1 VLLKNIL
8 RVLYKNMYHD
18 MIESLVAALEA
29 KDYYTCGHSKR
40 VAFMG
45 CKLSKKLG
53 VKGIEFEEIH
63 IAAHLHDIGKIGI
76 PDKIL
81 NKNGKLTEDEWNYI
95 KAHPKIGYNIL
106 RKSSRLKNISRI
118 VLYHHERWDGKGY
131 PDGLSKF
138 EIPFGSRII
147 SVCDSIDA
155 MTSTRSYRKAL
166 TFEKCIN
173 EIRANS
179 GIMFDTLIVDCVLNN
194 VFEFEKI
201 INRFKQRDSDI
212 WIN

>member
-1 VLLKNIL
+1 MLLNNIFRL
-8 RVLYKNMYHD
+8 LYKNSYHD
-18 MIESLVAALEA
+18 MSESLVAALEA

-40 VAFMG
+40 VASMV
-45 CKLSKKLG
+45 CELSKKLG
-53 VKGIEFEEIH
+53 VKGKEFEDIH

-81 NKNGKLTEDEWNYI
+81 NKNEKLNSNEWSYI
-95 KAHPKIGYNIL
+95 KAHPQIGYDIL
-106 RKSSRLKNISRI
+106 SKSNKLKNISKM
-118 VLYHHERWDGKGY
+118 VLHHHESWNGKGY

-155 MTSTRSYRKAL
+155 MTSTRSYREAL
-166 TFEKCIN
+166 SFEKCIN
-173 EIRANS
+173 EIYANR
-179 GIMFDTLIVDCVLNN
+179 GIMFDPLIVDCVLDN

-201 INRFKQRDSDI
+201 INSFKAKG
-212 WIN
+212 